1 MTQGMTQHS
10 ASEGIATLPPVA
22 SPGSPAGPGSGGRS
36 ASASVSMKSAPT
48 PGPVGVPQ
56 SPRRPRNT
64 LWIIVGLVLMVIAGL
79 AALGLAGGLAA
90 RVEVL
95 VAAQP
100 IAEGQT
106 VTAADL
112 AVAEISI
119 STEVQAIAPGQLE
132 EYVGRVA
139 TGPVGAGAVLHPGQ
153 FAESLDDGVE
163 HVIVG
168 AALQPG
174 AYPRVGLRP
183 GDRVR
188 LVDIEAALAATVAV
202 EAEVV
207 EVVPTGSGGE
217 LLISLRID
225 ENQAAPVSAVAAR
238 GALRLALLD
247 EGFDDVV
254 TPLAPALPV
263 TPLDPAEPDALDL
276 PAEDPAEIPSEA
288 ADDVVGADE
297 ADEVTG

>member
-1 MTQGMTQHS
+1 MAG
-10 ASEGIATLPPVA
+10 AVA
-22 SPGSPAGPGSGGRS
+22 SPESTRPGP
-36 ASASVSMKSAPT
+36 V

-56 SPRRPRNT
+56 SPPRPRNT
-64 LWIIVGLVLMVIAGL
+64 LWIIVGLLLMTVAGL

-95 VAAQP
+95 VAARP
-100 IAEGQT
+100 IAEGQVVT
-106 VTAADL
+106 VDDL
-112 AVAEISI
+112 AVAEISV
-119 STEVQAIAPGQLE
+119 SADVQAISPRRIE

-153 FAESLDDGVE
+153 FADAVDDGAE

-188 LVDIEAALAATVAV
+188 LVDIEVPVASSPAV

-225 ENQAAPVSAVAAR
+225 EAQAEPVSGIAAR
-238 GALRLALLD
+238 SALRLALID
-247 EGFDDVV
+247 EGFDDLV
-254 TPLAPALPV
+254 TPLEPVLPV
-263 TPLDPAEPDALDL
+263 TPLEPADLTGQAPSAESGDAEPVEPEEGFEADAD
-276 PAEDPAEIPSEA
+276 ADADAEA
-288 ADDVVGADE
+288 AESDAG
-297 ADEVTG
+297 EVAE